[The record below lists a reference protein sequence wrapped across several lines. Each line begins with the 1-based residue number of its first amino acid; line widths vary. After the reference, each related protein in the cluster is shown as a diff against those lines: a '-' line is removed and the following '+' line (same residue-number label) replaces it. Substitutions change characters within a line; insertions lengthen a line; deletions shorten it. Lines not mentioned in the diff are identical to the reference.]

1 VAQERPSVATFGR
14 TGALERRSIPMAWA
28 RTPVIPFMTVVPPEV
43 AAFMPDVT
51 KSIAG
56 EAWSLSRDT
65 RFLSGD
71 TPFDS

>member
-1 VAQERPSVATFGR
+1 
-14 TGALERRSIPMAWA
+14 MAWA